1 MELKAIDLNL
11 INYNELSKISCNN
24 SEAERL
30 NRVKTFSEML
40 SEKLRE
46 CSKNET
52 ESPEKERYKKKLLDV
67 CHQMEAI
74 FINIMLKSMRKTI
87 NETGFMGDSLAKDI
101 FSDMLYEEY
110 SKIIANSDQIG
121 IGKLIY
127 KQLRENI

>member
-1 MELKAIDLNL
+1 MELRL
-11 INYNELSKISCNN
+11 INPDLLNYGDLSKISR
-24 SEAERL
+24 SEAEAEKL
-30 NRVKTFSEML
+30 NRARKFSEVL
-40 SEKLRE
+40 SRKLKE
-46 CSKNET
+46 CPGDESKSN
-52 ESPEKERYKKKLLDV
+52 EKERYKKKLLDV

-87 NETGFMGDSLAKDI
+87 NETGFMGESLAKNI

-127 KQLRENI
+127 KQLSENI